1 MKQSSPSRRTA
12 AAIAVVLSVAL
23 GGTAPAMSA
32 AAAPA
37 TGPGPGAVAPAPG
50 GVITLPRTIGLVSV
64 GPSGFLTLEPG
75 ERGDVHRWTNTV
87 DGTSRVLPEPA
98 WYSGGS
104 SDLLVTSGDGA
115 TATYRVYDMSSP
127 DGAYRTVPRRTDRS
141 LWGTV
146 GQMLITTEWD
156 AAARVHRTPHLVTP
170 DGGAGSDRPVTGLP
184 ADLKVL
190 KVAPASASTVLVHY
204 TAPGADSVV
213 RHHIAVVD
221 TATAAVVERR
231 QVGDGTE
238 YFAPVALSGSRLAWV
253 EHPEGS
259 SRPTARLMYAER
271 GGEGPASVV
280 EDAGL
285 VGNGNVVGAVGDWIA
300 YASGRGYDATAP
312 SPGHALTAFH
322 TVDGAR
328 ITLLDHVFDVQPA
341 PDGTLLVRGGSLERG
356 EGIYRIALG
365 EDGRPAATLV
375 ARTAGSTALTLVGAD
390 APARQV
396 LKGNHDQIKLS
407 WSLSRYHADVTVTL
421 RHTRTGKS
429 YTSTSPYA
437 THGEDGT
444 RYVQLWWDGL
454 TNARE
459 VAPEGDYT
467 WQLDAEPLNGI
478 GPALKASGSFA
489 LTRWAYPHDYDDD
502 ATPDLLA
509 MDYSGFLYTETTSSR
524 DPREK
529 IGEGFRIY
537 DRIESAGNL
546 AGGTAGDF
554 VARDKTGVLWS
565 FLGRGDGTF
574 VPRTRI
580 GGGWNTYDKIAAGSD
595 LTGDGR
601 PDLVAVDTAGALWLH
616 KATGDWKTPYAPRV
630 KLAAGG
636 FDTYNQITAV
646 GDLAG
651 NPTGDLIARDKSGVL
666 WSFLG
671 KGDGTFAPRTRIGGG
686 WNVYTQLAGAGD
698 VNDDGRADLVAY
710 GSGGTYLYPG
720 TGSWQVPFGKPTPTG
735 LLVNETGSFI
745 DVT

>member
-1 MKQSSPSRRTA
+1 M
-12 AAIAVVLSVAL
+12 
-23 GGTAPAMSA
+23 
-32 AAAPA
+32 
-37 TGPGPGAVAPAPG
+37 
-50 GVITLPRTIGLVSV
+50 
-64 GPSGFLTLEPG
+64 
-75 ERGDVHRWTNTV
+75 

-356 EGIYRIALG
+356 EGSTGSRS
-365 EDGRPAATLV
+365 
-375 ARTAGSTALTLVGAD
+375 ARTAGPPPRSSRAPPGRPPSPWWVPTRPPVRCSREPRPDQAELVALPVPRRRHRD
-390 APARQV
+390 AP
-396 LKGNHDQIKLS
+396 S
-407 WSLSRYHADVTVTL
+407 HAYREVVHL
-421 RHTRTGKS
+421 HL
-429 YTSTSPYA
+429 PYA

-509 MDYSGFLYTETTSSR
+509 MDYSGFLYTETTPRAIRARRSGRASGSTTGSSPRATWRAARPATSSPATRPACCGASSAGATAPSSR
-524 DPREK
+524 AP
-529 IGEGFRIY
+529 G
-537 DRIESAGNL
+537 SA
-546 AGGTAGDF
+546 
-554 VARDKTGVLWS
+554 
-565 FLGRGDGTF
+565 
-574 VPRTRI
+574 
-580 GGGWNTYDKIAAGSD
+580 AAGTRTTRSP
-595 LTGDGR
+595 R
-601 PDLVAVDTAGALWLH
+601 
-616 KATGDWKTPYAPRV
+616 AP
-630 KLAAGG
+630 
-636 FDTYNQITAV
+636 T
-646 GDLAG
+646 
-651 NPTGDLIARDKSGVL
+651 
-666 WSFLG
+666 
-671 KGDGTFAPRTRIGGG
+671 
-686 WNVYTQLAGAGD
+686 
-698 VNDDGRADLVAY
+698 
-710 GSGGTYLYPG
+710 
-720 TGSWQVPFGKPTPTG
+720 
-735 LLVNETGSFI
+735 
-745 DVT
+745 